1 MSSPTLLQNLLASL
15 LENPIVDTL
24 AGQAKDKAISILLE
38 HFTFTGQE
46 ISKGFAE
53 SYGYALTAIRV
64 GVAMP
69 EQKFTWTQK
78 IRHSKITREFAE
90 QIEQHYFQPF
100 VQKGPLPK
108 EAGVQSFSF
117 ENGVQSFSFVRE
129 QILDELKQLAQTK
142 ATLFEVQQIQEA
154 DLVAL
159 LNYQGTFA
167 ITDLVLEQIQA
178 QTELEEMVASF
189 LRYED
194 LLGHAILFFFRE
206 LLRKDDRLAKTQAAL
221 QREGLCVD
229 VQNLQIEIQTAQ
241 ANLNQAIVDQSTNLV
256 DIAQQL
262 QTLQQT
268 QMAWQT
274 RQEPLLQFTQRFD
287 MVTANLLDWAK
298 SIDLALEEIGKEVKE
313 TKEEVK
319 ITQDLAAE
327 ILDKL
332 NLLMA
337 QLGLSSQIKMRD
349 EFTQHN
355 QGSLEIIQWAV
366 TQVQQLSPQH
376 PDYAK
381 VSVRLGSALSS
392 TGDLARA
399 ERTFQQ
405 LIDNAKNENDRALA
419 HFNLFQVQ
427 LRGNAYDKALANLQA
442 AIDLNSQRYA
452 LHDFRKYPLAQLLGA
467 GGMGCVFLCQNDN
480 RLLEQKRVVVK
491 CFWENL
497 KGSLEKVFKEP
508 FAMRDIAGDY
518 IPKPL
523 DFGYADN
530 FNQERAF
537 FVTEYIDEAID
548 GEAWLEKYG
557 PLDLDTGLAV
567 GLQIAQGLQIAHDAG
582 IYHLDLK
589 PANILLYPGPH
600 PNPLPKGEG
609 IGPHPNPLPKGEGTA
624 PKVKIIDFGLSQVAT
639 SLQEKAVQQ
648 SHTGLSSFGQAIFGT
663 LDYAPPEQRGF
674 SQYGKPSAKSDIFA
688 FGKTLYKLLTGQN
701 PHTFHPRQLK
711 KSPELFELLC
721 DCVEQEPKLRPKSAQ
736 QLVSYFEESQEIKKQ
751 AKIAQQKAEAEKQ
764 RQAEIARQKAEA
776 EKQRQAEEAEK
787 QRQAEMARQK
797 AEAEKQR
804 QAEEAEKQRQAEM
817 ARQKAEAEKQRQAE
831 EAEKQ
836 RQVEMARQKAE
847 AEKQR
852 QAEEAEKQRQAK
864 MARQKAEAEKQRQ
877 AEEAEKQR
885 QAEMARQKA
894 EAEKQRKLKEEKER
908 QAKIAQQKA
917 EEEKRRQAE
926 KAKQQKTFVFE
937 IVTVNRK
944 GEITHR
950 EQKSARYET
959 ENLGNGVT
967 LDMVQIPSG
976 TFMMG
981 SPENEKERSS
991 AEGPQHRVTVDA
1003 FWMGKYPITQAQWQA
1018 IMGNNPARYKGD
1030 NRPVENV
1037 TWHDAVEFCQKLSE
1051 KAGKEYR
1058 LPSEAEWE
1066 YACRAGTTTP
1076 FYFGDTITPDL
1087 ANYDGNYTYADGPKG
1102 VYRNETTDVGSFPPN
1117 AFGLY
1122 DMHGNVWEWCADLWH
1137 DSYNGAPTD
1146 GSAWLEEKSKKWTL
1160 ANLFAKKEA
1169 ESRRLLR
1176 GGSFVHDPVNCRSA
1190 NRHWNS
1196 SVFRSSHRGFRVVSV
1211 AWTF

>member
-100 VQKGPLPK
+100 IEMGPLPNPLPK
-108 EAGVQSFSF
+108 GEGTDAGVQSFSF
-117 ENGVQSFSFVRE
+117 GEIRE
-129 QILDELKQLAQTK
+129 QILDELQKLAQTK
-142 ATLFEVQQIQEA
+142 ATLFEVQHIQEA

-178 QTELEEMVASF
+178 QTDLEETVASF

-221 QREGLCVD
+221 QREGLCLD
-229 VQNLQIEIQTAQ
+229 MQHLQTAIQTAQ
-241 ANLNQAIVDQSTNLV
+241 ADLSQAITNQATNLV
-256 DIAQQL
+256 EIAQQL

-268 QMAWQT
+268 QMAWQK
-274 RQEPLLQFTQRFD
+274 RQEPFLQFVQRFD
-287 MVTANLLDWAK
+287 MVTANLLDWAN
-298 SIDLALEEIGKEVKE
+298 SIDLALEEIGNDVKE

-337 QLGLSSQIKMRD
+337 QLGLSSQIKMHD

-355 QGSLEIIQWAV
+355 HASLEIIQWAV
-366 TQVQQLSPQH
+366 MQVQQLSPEH

-405 LIDNAKNENDRALA
+405 LVDNAENENDRALA

-442 AIDLNSQRYA
+442 AILLNSQRYA
-452 LHDFRKYPLAQLLGA
+452 LHDFRKYPLARLLGA
-467 GGMGCVFLCQNDN
+467 GGMGCVFLCQNHN
-480 RLLEQKRVVVK
+480 RLLKSQRVVVK

-497 KGSLEKVFKEP
+497 KGSLEDVFKEP
-508 FAMRDIAGDY
+508 FAMRDIAGEY
-518 IPKPL
+518 IPEPL

-530 FNQERAF
+530 YNQERAF

-567 GLQIAQGLQIAHDAG
+567 GLQIAQGLQIAHNAG

-589 PANILLYPGPH
+589 PANILLCGS
-600 PNPLPKGEG
+600 G
-609 IGPHPNPLPKGEGTA
+609 

-648 SHTGLSSFGQAIFGT
+648 SHTGLSTFGQAIFGT
-663 LDYAPPEQRGF
+663 LDYSPPEQRGF
-674 SQYGKPSAKSDIFA
+674 IQYGQPSAKSDIFA

-701 PHTFHPRQLK
+701 PHTLHPRQLK
-711 KSPELFELLC
+711 KAPELFELLC
-721 DCVEQEPKLRPKSAQ
+721 DCVEQEPKLRPVSAQ

-751 AKIAQQKAEAEKQ
+751 AKIAQQKAE
-764 RQAEIARQKAEA
+764 
-776 EKQRQAEEAEK
+776 
-787 QRQAEMARQK
+787 
-797 AEAEKQR
+797 
-804 QAEEAEKQRQAEM
+804 
-817 ARQKAEAEKQRQAE
+817 
-831 EAEKQ
+831 
-836 RQVEMARQKAE
+836 
-847 AEKQR
+847 
-852 QAEEAEKQRQAK
+852 
-864 MARQKAEAEKQRQ
+864 
-877 AEEAEKQR
+877 
-885 QAEMARQKA
+885 
-894 EAEKQRKLKEEKER
+894 
-908 QAKIAQQKA
+908 
-917 EEEKRRQAE
+917 EEKRRQAE
-926 KAKQQKTFVFE
+926 KAKQQQTFAFE

-981 SPENEKERSS
+981 APENEERRSDD
-991 AEGPQHRVTVDA
+991 EGPQHRVTVAA

-1176 GGSFVHDPVNCRSA
+1176 GGSFSLNPLSCRSA
-1190 NRHWNS
+1190 IRRRDSSGNR
-1196 SVFRSSHRGFRVVSV
+1196 FYGRGFRVVSV